1 MRVPAVYRAL
11 LWCYPAEFRQEYGG
25 QMAGAFTEQLRTA
38 GIRDGRLAQAA
49 VWARA
54 LVDLPSTALQEHWH
68 VIRQDLRHAGR
79 LMAASRGFTTVAV
92 LSLALGIGAN
102 TAIFSL
108 LNSVLLN
115 TLPVNRPHELVMLT
129 DPGARGVFRGSQQG
143 ERALATYE
151 EFRQLQ
157 RNDAFA
163 ALMASSSSLQ
173 RIDARVDGGGPE
185 PLGVRLVSTTYFS
198 TLGIPAVVGR
208 TFDADREPAAS
219 TAPFAVVSHEY
230 WQRRFA
236 GRPDV
241 IGRLIAFRG
250 GILTIV
256 GVTPES
262 FFGETVGERPDVW
275 VPLAMQ
281 PAVLPGR
288 NWLHDQPGS
297 VEKLMWLHLFGR
309 VAPGVTRERATASAN
324 LTLQQGLASYY
335 GSIGDEALRTRYLNQ
350 QLKLQDGSTGASGVR
365 GAFSEPL
372 WVLLGAAGL
381 VLLIACANL
390 GNLLLARTTARA
402 HEMSVRLAL
411 GAGRTRLMRQ
421 LLTES
426 ACLALAGGV
435 ASLFMARVF
444 RDGLLGLVADP
455 TMTLASGFDLRTLT
469 FVFALTIAVGIVLG
483 LLPALRITGTRPAIG
498 LREGKGV
505 AGSAAWLG
513 VGKLVVVGQLA
524 LSLPLLVGAA
534 LLVRTLVN
542 LEGVDLGYSAR
553 DLLSVRV
560 DAETAGY
567 ETVRQM
573 AAFETIAARLRAV
586 PGVQSLTY
594 SYNGLFGGTDNGDR
608 ITVDGYTPSDPMTT
622 QSRYDAVAPG
632 FFSTL
637 GIPVLAGREI
647 SDQDQS
653 SRRMVCVINESFARK
668 FFSGRNP
675 IGLTVTQHDAEVR
688 RRYEVVGVVRDSRQ
702 ASLRDE
708 IETRFYTPLSRA
720 AVRDD
725 GRVTGVTFIIKPH
738 RGASVL
744 ADVRQAIQQTEPN
757 MPIGRALPLS
767 DLLGR
772 RMVQDRML
780 AQLSIAFGIVAI
792 ALAALGLYGVLSYG
806 IARRTSEIAIRKAL
820 GAQPVTLIA
829 MIARETGWLVV
840 AGLVTGGALSFAAVR
855 VISSR
860 LYGLSPNDPAAFA
873 GAVAAMAFVAI
884 IATWLPARRTIRVD
898 ALAALRFD

>member
-1 MRVPAVYRAL
+1 MRAPGVYRVL
-11 LWCYPAEFRQEYGG
+11 LWCYPAEFRHEYGG
-25 QMAGAFTEQLRTA
+25 QMAGAFAEQLRDA
-38 GIRDGRLAQAA
+38 GARDGRLAQAG

-54 LVDLPSTALQEHWH
+54 LIELPSTALQEHWH
-68 VIRQDLRHAGR
+68 VIRQDLRHAVR
-79 LMAASRGFTTVAV
+79 LLATSPGFTAVAV

-115 TLPVNRPHELVMLT
+115 TLPVKNPHELVMLT

-143 ERALATYE
+143 ERALATYQ

-163 ALMASSSSLQ
+163 RLMASSSSLQ
-173 RIDARVDGGGPE
+173 RIDARVDGAEPE
-185 PLGVRLVSTTYFS
+185 PIAVRLVSAAYFS
-198 TLGIPAVVGR
+198 TLGVPAVVGR
-208 TFDADREPAAS
+208 TFDGDQEPAAR

-236 GRPDV
+236 GRSDV
-241 IGRLIAFRG
+241 VGRRIAFRD
-250 GILTIV
+250 GIVTIV

-262 FFGETVGERPDVW
+262 FFGETVGERSDVW

-288 NWLHDQPGS
+288 DWLNDQPGS
-297 VEKLMWLHLFGR
+297 VEKLMWLHVFGR
-309 VAPGVTRERATASAN
+309 VAPGVTPERAEASAN
-324 LTLQQGLASYY
+324 LTFRQGLAAYY
-335 GSIGDEALRTRYLNQ
+335 GSIGDAALRTRYNNQ
-350 QLKLQDGSTGASGVR
+350 RLKLQDASTGASGVR

-426 ACLALAGGV
+426 ACLALAGGL
-435 ASLFMARVF
+435 ASLFLARLF

-455 TMTLASGFDLRTLT
+455 TMTLASGFHLRTLA
-469 FVFALTIAVGIVLG
+469 FVFALTLVVAVVLG

-498 LREGKGV
+498 LREGRGV

-534 LLVRTLVN
+534 LLVRTLMN
-542 LEGVDLGYSAR
+542 LEGVDLGYSTR

-560 DAETAGY
+560 DAEAAGY

-573 AAFETIAARLRAV
+573 AAFEAIAARLRAV
-586 PGVQSLTY
+586 PGVRSLTY

-608 ITVDGYTPSDPMTT
+608 ITVDGYTPVDPMTT

-647 SDQDQS
+647 TDQDQS

-668 FFSGRNP
+668 FFNGRNP
-675 IGLTVTQHDAEVR
+675 IGLRVTQHDAEVR
-688 RRYEVVGVVRDSRQ
+688 RSYEVVGVVRDSRQ

-708 IETRFYTPLSRA
+708 VETRFYTPLSRA

-725 GRVTGVTFIIKPH
+725 GRVTGVTFIIKP
-738 RGASVL
+738 RGGASVL
-744 ADVRQAIQQTEPN
+744 TDVRQAIQRTEPN
-757 MPIGRALPLS
+757 MPIGRALALS

-780 AQLSIAFGIVAI
+780 AQLSIAFGIVAV

-806 IARRTSEIAIRKAL
+806 IARRTGEIAIRKAL

-840 AGLVTGGALSFAAVR
+840 AGLVVGGALSVAAVR
-855 VISSR
+855 LISSR
-860 LYGLSPNDPAAFA
+860 LYGLSPTDPATFA
-873 GAVAAMAFVAI
+873 SAVAAMALVAV
-884 IATWLPARRTIRVD
+884 IATWLPARRTTRVD
-898 ALAALRFD
+898 AIGALRFD